1 VNINTTIDPPVNGS
15 GATVLPFPDRRTEIQ
30 LMAGEQPRV
39 TDEAFKVIRKDSTL
53 YKRGGNLVCLDGDRT
68 VDANEESLADYL
80 GRRINFFKMKSAKD
94 DDFER
99 IEVDAPKWLCK
110 RIGRLPGD
118 RGVPELIDIITA
130 PTLRLDGSILNVPGY
145 D

>member
-39 TDEAFKVIRKDSTL
+39 TDEAFKVIRKDGTL

-68 VDANEESLADYL
+68 VDANEEFLADYL